1 MNQISLKDTF
11 LNILNNSI
19 IIGFWTGVFWLASNL
34 FLGVIGLQYRAWVTN
49 SLIAISFILMSLW
62 VIYKMISQKDSWKR
76 LKMYLTLFGLLIFLW
91 LARFPLLV
99 IGTAVLH
106 KERVDTIDGQT
117 FVGYETDFI
126 DKWTDYYEYKNVFVA
141 GSKRMFTLSNIDE
154 TDDGKTLYYDMNGTQ
169 IEHLNELYS
178 HNF

>member
-19 IIGFWTGVFWLASNL
+19 IIGFWTGVFWCASNL
-34 FLGVIGLQYRAWVTN
+34 FLSVIGLQYRAWVTN
-49 SLIAISFILMSLW
+49 SLIAISFFLMFIW
-62 VIYKMISQKDSWKR
+62 VIYKIITQKDRWKR
-76 LKMYLTLFGLLIFLW
+76 MKMLLALFGLLIVLW

-99 IGTAVLH
+99 IGTAVLR

-126 DKWTDYYEYKNVFVA
+126 DKWIDYYEYKNVFVA
-141 GSKRMFTLSNIDE
+141 GSKEIFTLAGVNE
-154 TDDGKTLYYDMNGTQ
+154 TDDGKTIYYDMNGTQ
-169 IEHLNELYS
+169 IEHLTDLYEF
-178 HNF
+178 NQ

>member
-1 MNQISLKDTF
+1 MKKNSIKDVITN
-11 LNILNNSI
+11 LLNNSL

-34 FLGVIGLQYRAWVTN
+34 LLGVIGLQYRAWVTN

-62 VIYKMISQKDSWKR
+62 VIYKMISQKDSRKR
-76 LKMYLTLFGLLIFLW
+76 LKMYLALFGLLIVLW

-99 IGTAVLH
+99 IGTAVLR

-126 DKWTDYYEYKNVFVA
+126 DKWIDYYEYKNVFVA
-141 GSKRMFTLSNIDE
+141 GSKEIFTLAGVNE
-154 TDDGKTLYYDMNGTQ
+154 TDDGKTIYYDMNGTQ
-169 IEHLNELYS
+169 IEHLTDLYEF
-178 HNF
+178 NQ